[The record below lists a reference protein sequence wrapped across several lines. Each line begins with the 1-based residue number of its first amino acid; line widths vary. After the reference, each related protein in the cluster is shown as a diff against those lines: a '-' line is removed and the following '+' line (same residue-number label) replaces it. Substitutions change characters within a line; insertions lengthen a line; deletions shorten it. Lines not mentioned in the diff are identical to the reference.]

1 MPIADLLG
9 VQFDMQLLL
18 KLSVSA
24 AVVLFVSLAY
34 RFYTSRDP
42 AKPQQLLVE
51 GNAQPP
57 STTFRN
63 CKTELPSRCD
73 SEKTPKATVS
83 PELTPSWNAAG
94 KDSVDRDSTVKD
106 GHTAPQKQEEVASAE
121 VSTEPNVS
129 RVPAAQA
136 ANSTRSRSPCFL
148 QKLESSV
155 GVGRELRQDL
165 DHQGTHSTFLSKA
178 EIKVVDANL
187 VLDGKGDQVLP
198 GKIYNYYI
206 RSSSH
211 SSSDSKAVLGQ
222 SGELRKRKCGEDP
235 DTPQVLN
242 HKDEP
247 RSPVRRK
254 QSYLFATEETELPA
268 YVQLDLVTDSNVP
281 IKTANLEVLDVE
293 EHTPSAPESE
303 ALNLNLG
310 NCLESLLIAKRNG
323 QTTTQQAA
331 LGVLSD
337 NYLQVLK
344 EPNLFGRLLS
354 SERELI
360 REQRM
365 RGRQYLMVAD
375 MDPRDC
381 SAGGQQAALRKR
393 MSSAVYYYDD
403 NKNVWQTLCL
413 IPPEVVSRACA
424 MCTMDNYLFVAL
436 GCEGADSEK
445 TPSKRVFCYNP
456 LTSIWKEISPMN
468 EARPRCKLAALEGFV
483 YAIGGECLSSVERY
497 DPRADRW
504 TFVAPLPYDTFA
516 VAHHVAVCSGEI
528 FVSGGSLRY
537 MLLRYSPAT
546 NTWRHTLLGSKDR
559 TADLEAEG
567 RFLYRFDVNPQLGI
581 SVYRYHTVAKL
592 WYECSSR
599 RLLRCPT
606 FQCTTMDG
614 TIYCI
619 SRQFTMRFLADEIS
633 PAFID
638 EDLSVLS
645 EGKGMLFPFVLSL
658 PDKKLRQT
666 SV

>member
-34 RFYTSRDP
+34 RFYTARDP
-42 AKPQQLLVE
+42 AAPQQVLVE
-51 GNAQPP
+51 GKAQPQ
-57 STTFRN
+57 SKTCRS
-63 CKTELPSRCD
+63 CKTELPSRRD
-73 SEKTPKATVS
+73 GEQTANGSDGA
-83 PELTPSWNAAG
+83 ELPPSLKAAG
-94 KDSVDRDSTVKD
+94 KDSVDRDSPVKD
-106 GHTAPQKQEEVASAE
+106 GRIAAQKQDEVALSD
-121 VSTEPNVS
+121 VPTEPNV
-129 RVPAAQA
+129 RLAPAAPA
-136 ANSTRSRSPCFL
+136 TNSTGRRSPCFI

-165 DHQGTHSTFLSKA
+165 DHQGAHSTFLSKA
-178 EIKVVDANL
+178 EIKVEDANL
-187 VLDGKGDQVLP
+187 VLDGQGDQVLP
-198 GKIYNYYI
+198 GKIYNYYV
-206 RSSSH
+206 RSTSH
-211 SSSDSKAVLGQ
+211 SSSDSQALLGQ
-222 SGELRKRKCGEDP
+222 SGELRKRKSSEDP
-235 DTPQVLN
+235 STPQVPN

-247 RSPVRRK
+247 RSPIRRK
-254 QSYLFATEETELPA
+254 QSYLSAAEESELPT
-268 YVQLDLVTDSNVP
+268 YVPLDVVTDSNVP
-281 IKTANLEVLDVE
+281 IKTPNFEVFDVE
-293 EHTPSAPESE
+293 EHTPRAPESE

-310 NCLESLLIAKRNG
+310 NCLEALLIAKQNG
-323 QTTTQQAA
+323 QTTMQQAA

-354 SERELI
+354 SEREVI

-365 RGRQYLMVAD
+365 RGRQCLMVAD

-381 SAGGQQAALRKR
+381 SAGGRQAEMRKR

-403 NKNVWQTLCL
+403 YQNSWRTLCL
-413 IPPEVVSRACA
+413 IPQEVVSRACA
-424 MCTMDNYLFVAL
+424 MCTMDNYLFVAV
-436 GCEGADSEK
+436 GCEGTDSEM

-468 EARPRCKLAALEGFV
+468 EARPRCKLAALEGFI

-497 DPRADRW
+497 DPRSDRW

-537 MLLRYSPAT
+537 MLLRYSPTT

-606 FQCTTMDG
+606 FQCATMDG